1 MPSWTYCWSNG
12 TSIRMEIRGKDWAPC
27 VLHFEVAQSRRK
39 WPRSMW
45 LPISDPQGPSLTFS
59 DINGPVGPVYFD
71 SRITPYRLYLLC
83 FTAGCVETKW
93 FKFESWSPVY
103 GSTLP
108 TSTASQW
115 LVEYRK
121 MLCDGYNYNVA
132 SPTLR
137 WLAFLICSWCGENDL
152 MHNVLCHLTMKYG
165 HATSAY
171 GMKRLVFF
179 FIFCTVT
186 KLDVFCQFL
195 IKWGVYAYLFAWCF
209 SLLGSVYVYVSAL
222 VANKH
227 FILQVC
233 YPVRRGWLSTLQW
246 QTAVPIISSVIE
258 F

>member
-27 VLHFEVAQSRRK
+27 VPHIEVAQSRRK

-59 DINGPVGPVYFD
+59 DINDPVGPVYFD
-71 SRITPYRLYLLC
+71 SRITPYRLFLLC

-93 FKFESWSPVY
+93 FKFESWPPVY

-132 SPTLR
+132 SPR
-137 WLAFLICSWCGENDL
+137 
-152 MHNVLCHLTMKYG
+152 
-165 HATSAY
+165 
-171 GMKRLVFF
+171 
-179 FIFCTVT
+179 
-186 KLDVFCQFL
+186 
-195 IKWGVYAYLFAWCF
+195 
-209 SLLGSVYVYVSAL
+209 
-222 VANKH
+222 
-227 FILQVC
+227 
-233 YPVRRGWLSTLQW
+233 
-246 QTAVPIISSVIE
+246 SSVVGISNLQLMRWKRPDAQCFVSSDYE
-258 F
+258 IWSCYLSIWYEAFSFLLHILHCHEVRCLLPISHKVGRLCVSFCLVLLASWQCLCLCFCLSGE